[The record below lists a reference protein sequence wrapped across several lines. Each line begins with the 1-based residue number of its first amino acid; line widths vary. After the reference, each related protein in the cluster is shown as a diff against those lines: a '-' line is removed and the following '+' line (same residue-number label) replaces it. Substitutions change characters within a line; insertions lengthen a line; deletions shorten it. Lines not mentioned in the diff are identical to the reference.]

1 MSQPSNVHEYRF
13 FRFETVTRDDV
24 DATGSSGSRSSSK
37 SDSELEVRS
46 FSGEDED
53 ERCSTNPVSGPR
65 LRFLKTTVEENE
77 VILRLWEDNIHHPVR
92 SKKGPKWNI

>member
-1 MSQPSNVHEYRF
+1 MHEYRF

-24 DATGSSGSRSSSK
+24 DATVSSGSRSSSK

-53 ERCSTNPVSGPR
+53 ERCNTNPVSVPR

-77 VILRLWEDNIHHPVR
+77 VILRA
-92 SKKGPKWNI
+92 